1 MTLLPGVYES
11 ELERRN
17 PLVNDQALV
26 RGQDVVLDPGV
37 KSPLDPPYRIHPG
50 TVIVRAQ
57 ASKRFVAAHDP
68 AGQKNRPASVSA
80 LQPADNTW
88 AGQTVTVSQAPGL
101 GVTVVLAQNT
111 ATNAGVVNRLSQDR
125 DFSASFVADEGPNGT
140 VRIRTRA
147 AGADQHLHVT
157 SSLDA
162 AFGPD
167 GVAGHGTDADYRVTI
182 DRAVEVQTTDGK
194 PAEALVPTL
203 LAGHFKADQ
212 LLHFTPESRVV
223 LTRRGS
229 IFKE

>member
-1 MTLLPGVYES
+1 MSKVPGIYSQRYEDR
-11 ELERRN
+11 LY
-17 PLVNDQALV
+17 LVNHQGLV

-37 KSPLDPPYRIHPG
+37 RSPLDPPYRIHPG

-57 ASKRFVAAHDP
+57 ASKRFVAANDP
-68 AGQKNRPASVSA
+68 TGQRNQPASVSA

-88 AGQTVTVSQAPGL
+88 AGATVTVSRAPGL

-125 DFSASFVADEGPNGT
+125 DFSANFVADEDANGN

-147 AGADQHLHVT
+147 AGADQHLHVQ

-162 AFGPD
+162 AFGPE
-167 GVAGHGTDADYRVTI
+167 GQAGYGTDADYRVTI

-194 PAEALVPTL
+194 PAEAVVPNL
-203 LAGHFKADQ
+203 MAGHFKTDQ
-212 LLHFTPESRVV
+212 LLHFTPEARVV
-223 LTRRGS
+223 LARRGS